1 MKINNK
7 KWLLKKRPEGLV
19 KNTDFQLVDEALPEL
34 KEGEIL
40 IQNEY
45 LSVDPTQRMWL
56 NDAPGYLPPI
66 QIDEV
71 IRSGGMGRVI
81 ESKNEKFQV
90 GVLVNGFVNWQTHF
104 VTDGKGFSVI
114 P

>member
-1 MKINNK
+1 MTINTK

-56 NDAPGYLPPI
+56 NDAPGSCL
-66 QIDEV
+66 Q
-71 IRSGGMGRVI
+71 
-81 ESKNEKFQV
+81 SKLMKSFALEEW
-90 GVLVNGFVNWQTHF
+90 GE
-104 VTDGKGFSVI
+104 
-114 P
+114 

>member
-1 MKINNK
+1 MTINTK

-19 KNTDFQLVDEALPEL
+19 KNTDFQLVEESLPEL

-40 IQNEY
+40 IKNEY

-90 GVLVNGFVNWQTHF
+90 
-104 VTDGKGFSVI
+104 
-114 P
+114 

>member
-1 MKINNK
+1 MTINTK

-66 QIDEV
+66 QIDEIDDIDQPAV
-71 IRSGGMGRVI
+71 GRV
-81 ESKNEKFQV
+81 
-90 GVLVNGFVNWQTHF
+90 
-104 VTDGKGFSVI
+104 
-114 P
+114 

>member
-1 MKINNK
+1 MTINTK

-45 LSVDPTQRMWL
+45 LSVDHTQRMWL
-56 NDAPGYLPPI
+56 NDAPGSLPRI

-71 IRSGGMGRVI
+71 
-81 ESKNEKFQV
+81 K
-90 GVLVNGFVNWQTHF
+90 L
-104 VTDGKGFSVI
+104 
-114 P
+114 